1 MDLEVVGR
9 HALLFDDDP
18 MASFVNSAAALVD
31 WNSLSIDRYDVR
43 HLLSGPPPPR
53 KRRRHPSSPSQ
64 AADDTLESELDRER
78 YLDLPPSSPSQS
90 DQQDEDNDAEPATA
104 GGVYNA
110 VPLTYGNTG
119 ESNEKKDTEVASC
132 FQPPFPVPE
141 NLLQSLPPTEK
152 VHQIMART
160 AMFVSTHGGQSEI
173 VLRVKQGDNPTFGF
187 LMPDHPL
194 HPYFRFLV
202 DNQELLSKNSVGEEN
217 KADNAL
223 DQAVS
228 VKGGGA
234 LSLLGTVYDS
244 GEDEEGATEHTTEVD
259 RKDSVDAGDN
269 INKTSTGATE
279 QKESSV
285 RANEKDESA
294 TKHSAPLKEKVSL
307 IKRNR
312 SITTVKAGSAT
323 GLKKESDVSTTE
335 KSRASSLPATSKV
348 ELPVVEP
355 PSDLKRVVDKI
366 VEFILKNGRQ
376 FEAVLVEQD
385 VKHGRFPFLLPTNL
399 YHPYYLQV
407 LQNAEKPKLP
417 GKGFISQKRD
427 SSSLGAD
434 KKAAAARESDS
445 MSVASDI
452 PFDSDRKEKFKMVI
466 SKSKK
471 DGQEPSSKATQPEVG
486 VRVDVAAAA
495 AILQAATRG
504 LKKAN
509 LEILSKTTVNGSSQA
524 PSSESG
530 HAPSVGSHLSSQP
543 GQKGEPSVSGPIANA
558 IAKTA
563 AIAAASEADSSEAC
577 LTKEQKLKA
586 ERLKRAKMFAAMIK
600 NGAAPLKS
608 EFSRGLSVEPPESG
622 LSGPGVE
629 GERPLEKEREDSSIP
644 LDANT
649 SDKTGKHENI
659 YSGSD
664 HNERRSKRKYRSRSS
679 RNDEEEAREEEEEG
693 EEEEKDRDHKNSG
706 KKRRSH
712 HSSHHSRNRH
722 KHRRKRSSSKDRH
735 SRHCHKHHSSS
746 DDERGHKSDHS
757 DSDHHHS
764 RHRRSRHGYEHDSS
778 DDEHRHSRHHHKHDY
793 SSEDEDR
800 RSHRRHK
807 HRRSSD
813 DEHLHRRKRSHSQR
827 EAELEEG
834 EIYAKSDQSKLS
846 EGNGVSREA
855 SVDVSKPDAERRAAC
870 LPSETTAVRDDL
882 RAKVRAMLMAT
893 L

>member
-9 HALLFDDDP
+9 HALLFDDDA

-53 KRRRHPSSPSQ
+53 KRRRHPSSPSL

-78 YLDLPPSSPSQS
+78 YLDLPPPSPSRS

-104 GGVYNA
+104 HGVYNA

-119 ESNEKKDTEVASC
+119 ESNEKKDTE
-132 FQPPFPVPE
+132 
-141 NLLQSLPPTEK
+141 PPTEK
-152 VHQIMART
+152 LHQIMART

-202 DNQELLSKNSVGEEN
+202 DNQELLSRNSVGEEN

-234 LSLLGTVYDS
+234 LSLLGTVYGS

-269 INKTSTGATE
+269 INKTSTDATE

-285 RANEKDESA
+285 SANKKDESA
-294 TKHSAPLKEKVSL
+294 TKHSAPLREKASL

-323 GLKKESDVSTTE
+323 GLKKESDVSTAE
-335 KSRASSLPATSKV
+335 KSRASSLPTISKI

-486 VRVDVAAAA
+486 VRVDAAAAA

-504 LKKAN
+504 IKKPN
-509 LEILSKTTVNGSSQA
+509 LEILSKTSVNGSSLA

-530 HAPSVGSHLSSQP
+530 HAPSVGSHLSSQPQSSIPKP

-563 AIAAASEADSSEAC
+563 AIAAARITRTQVRSGDLITLHTIAGIDTNIEESVLHLRIDTLGTAISIIAVLMMNKVIRRTT
-577 LTKEQKLKA
+577 LTVTIIIPDIDGSRISLQILNIGGQDMDMSIMTP
-586 ERLKRAKMFAAMIK
+586 LMMSIDTLDVITSIMI
-600 NGAAPLKS
+600 APLRMRIGVLIVVIS
-608 EFSRGLSVEPPESG
+608 TVDPLMIVE
-622 LSGPGVE
+622 
-629 GERPLEKEREDSSIP
+629 ERDLTPKERW
-644 LDANT
+644 NWR
-649 SDKTGKHENI
+649 K
-659 YSGSD
+659 
-664 HNERRSKRKYRSRSS
+664 ERFM
-679 RNDEEEAREEEEEG
+679 RNQI
-693 EEEEKDRDHKNSG
+693 NQ
-706 KKRRSH
+706 
-712 HSSHHSRNRH
+712 N
-722 KHRRKRSSSKDRH
+722 
-735 SRHCHKHHSSS
+735 
-746 DDERGHKSDHS
+746 
-757 DSDHHHS
+757 
-764 RHRRSRHGYEHDSS
+764 
-778 DDEHRHSRHHHKHDY
+778 
-793 SSEDEDR
+793 
-800 RSHRRHK
+800 
-807 HRRSSD
+807 
-813 DEHLHRRKRSHSQR
+813 
-827 EAELEEG
+827 
-834 EIYAKSDQSKLS
+834 
-846 EGNGVSREA
+846 
-855 SVDVSKPDAERRAAC
+855 
-870 LPSETTAVRDDL
+870 
-882 RAKVRAMLMAT
+882 
-893 L
+893 